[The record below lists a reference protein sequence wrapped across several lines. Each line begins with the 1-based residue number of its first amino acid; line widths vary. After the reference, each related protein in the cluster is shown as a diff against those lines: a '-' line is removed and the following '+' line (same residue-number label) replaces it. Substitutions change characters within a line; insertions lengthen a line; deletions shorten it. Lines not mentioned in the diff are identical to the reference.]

1 MQRQAGFALT
11 PFKLLLVMDVQD
23 AYLKV
28 KRLLS
33 SIALTGTG
41 IMLVEVGWLKQD
53 YGGQRGCYKKLGT
66 GAALHSKVHRV
77 TTSA

>member
-28 KRLLS
+28 MKRFLNS
-33 SIALTGTG
+33 STAPTAGIG
-41 IMLVEVGWLKQD
+41 IMPVEVGGVKQD
-53 YGGQRGCYKKLGT
+53 
-66 GAALHSKVHRV
+66 
-77 TTSA
+77 